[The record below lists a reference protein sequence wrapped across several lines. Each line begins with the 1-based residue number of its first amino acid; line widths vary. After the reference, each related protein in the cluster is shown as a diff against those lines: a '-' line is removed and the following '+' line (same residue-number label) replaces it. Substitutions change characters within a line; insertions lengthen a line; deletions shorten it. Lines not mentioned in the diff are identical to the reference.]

1 MDWQKLLKEI
11 YAFGLTQNEIAQEI
25 GVSQP
30 WVNAALQGKRG
41 KKVSF
46 DVGVAIKNLH
56 KRYQKKVGIKMINKY
71 GDNYDN

>member
-11 YAFGLTQNEIAQEI
+11 YASGLTQKEMAQKI

-30 WVNAALQGKRG
+30 WINAALQGTRG

-46 DVGVAIKNLH
+46 DIGMAIKSLH
-56 KRYQKKVGIKMINKY
+56 EAVKVKKIDQITYK
-71 GDNYDN
+71 

>member
-11 YAFGLTQNEIAQEI
+11 YASGLTQKEMAKKL

-30 WVNAALQGKRG
+30 WVNAVLQGRRG

-46 DVGVAIKNLH
+46 DIGMAIKSLH
-56 KRYQKKVGIKMINKY
+56 ETVKVKKIKQITY
-71 GDNYDN
+71 E